1 MALIERRIGLL
12 FGAFLILLLIAG
24 VRVVWLGAVKGSSLA
39 SAAAS
44 QQVADT
50 ELPARRGTIVDRHG
64 TELAVSEPAD
74 DVSATPYLVKDP
86 LRTASRLAPLLGTTP
101 EALVRKLARRDTGFA
116 YLARDV
122 PADRA
127 EAVRTLRLPGIALTP
142 GYSRFYPRQFLASQV
157 LGSVGTDGSGLMG
170 LEYRN
175 DHELEG
181 ANGRRRLVKDALGQ
195 SIEVRDTKRAKPGV
209 RMELTI
215 DAAIQ
220 DKVERV
226 LADVGETYRPRGATA
241 IVMNP
246 NDGEVLALA
255 NWPRVDANKPWTAP
269 SYAVQDRAVGFTY
282 EPGSTFKAFTVAG
295 ALQDGKVTPDTPFD
309 LAPQIVVAD
318 RTIGESHPRGP
329 LRLTTAQ
336 ILAQSSNVGAITIG
350 QRLGAKRFDYY
361 VRKFG
366 FGRKTG
372 VDLPGEERG
381 LVLGVDKYS
390 GSSMGNLPIG
400 QGESVT
406 PMQMAA
412 AYSAIANGGVLRA
425 PRLVRRVDGRVTG
438 LPEGHRVIS
447 KETSMQLRLM
457 LEGAFAPGGTASEVS
472 IPGYQLAGKTGTA
485 NKIDPRTGEYSKAN
499 YIASFMGFAPAL
511 HPKLMIGVMVD
522 EPQSAIYGGVVAA
535 PAFGKIASFALP
547 YLRIPPK

>member
-12 FGAFLILLLIAG
+12 FGVFLTLLLIAG
-24 VRVVWLGAVKGSSLA
+24 ARVVWLGTVKGASLA

-64 TELAVSEPAD
+64 SELAVSEPAD

-101 EALVRKLARRDTGFA
+101 EALVKKLARRDTGFA
-116 YLARDV
+116 YLAREV
-122 PADRA
+122 PANKA
-127 EAVRTLRLPGIALTP
+127 EAIRRLHLPGIALTP
-142 GYSRFYPRQFLASQV
+142 GYARLYPRQFLASQV
-157 LGSVGTDGSGLMG
+157 LGSVGTDGAGLMG

-175 DHELEG
+175 DRRLEG
-181 ANGRRRLVKDALGQ
+181 TSGRRRLVKDALGQ
-195 SIEVRDTKRAKPGV
+195 SIEVRDTKPAKAGA

-226 LADVGETYRPRGATA
+226 LADVGQTYRPKGATA

-246 NDGEVLALA
+246 DDGEVLALA

-309 LAPQIVVAD
+309 LAPQIQVAD
-318 RTIGESHPRGP
+318 RIIGESHPRGP
-329 LRLTTAQ
+329 ERLTTAQ
-336 ILAQSSNVGAITIG
+336 ILAQSSNVGAVTIG
-350 QRLGAKRFDYY
+350 QRLGAKRFDYW
-361 VRKFG
+361 VRRFG

-381 LVLGVDKYS
+381 LVLPVSKYS

-412 AYSAIANGGVLRA
+412 AYSAIANGGVLRS
-425 PRLVRRVDGRVTG
+425 PRLVRRVDGQRTEVPKG
-438 LPEGHRVIS
+438 RRVIS

-485 NKIDPRTGEYSKAN
+485 NKIDERTGEYSKAN

-522 EPQSAIYGGVVAA
+522 EPQGAIYGGVVAA

-547 YLRIPPK
+547 YLRIAPR

>member
-12 FGAFLILLLIAG
+12 FSAFLVLLLIAG
-24 VRVVWLGAVKGSSLA
+24 VRVVWLGTVKGSSLA
-39 SAAAS
+39 SAATS

-50 ELPARRGTIVDRHG
+50 ELPARRGTIVDRRG

-86 LRTASRLAPLLGTTP
+86 LRTANRLAPLLSTTP
-101 EALVRKLARRDTGFA
+101 EALVKKLARRDTGFS
-116 YLARDV
+116 YLAREV
-122 PADRA
+122 PADQA
-127 EAVRTLRLPGIALTP
+127 EAVRKLDLPGIALTP

-175 DHELEG
+175 EHQLEG
-181 ANGRRRLVKDALGQ
+181 SSGRRRLVKDALGQ
-195 SIEVRDTKRAKPGV
+195 SIEVRDTKPAKPGA

-226 LADVGETYRPRGATA
+226 LADVGQTYRPRGATA

-329 LRLTTAQ
+329 ERLTTAQ

-366 FGRKTG
+366 FGKKTG

-381 LVLGVDKYS
+381 LVLPVNKYS

-425 PRLVRRVDGRVTG
+425 PLLVRRVDGKRTR
-438 LPEGHRVIS
+438 LPQGHRVIS

>member
-1 MALIERRIGLL
+1 
-12 FGAFLILLLIAG
+12 
-24 VRVVWLGAVKGSSLA
+24 
-39 SAAAS
+39 
-44 QQVADT
+44 
-50 ELPARRGTIVDRHG
+50 
-64 TELAVSEPAD
+64 
-74 DVSATPYLVKDP
+74 
-86 LRTASRLAPLLGTTP
+86 
-101 EALVRKLARRDTGFA
+101 
-116 YLARDV
+116 
-122 PADRA
+122 
-127 EAVRTLRLPGIALTP
+127 
-142 GYSRFYPRQFLASQV
+142 
-157 LGSVGTDGSGLMG
+157 
-170 LEYRN
+170 
-175 DHELEG
+175 
-181 ANGRRRLVKDALGQ
+181 
-195 SIEVRDTKRAKPGV
+195 
-209 RMELTI
+209 MELTI

-269 SYAVQDRAVGFTY
+269 GYAVQDRAVGFTY

-329 LRLTTAQ
+329 ERLTTAQ

-361 VRKFG
+361 VRRFG
-366 FGRKTG
+366 FGKKTG

-381 LVLGVDKYS
+381 LVLPVNKYS

-425 PRLVRRVDGRVTG
+425 PRLVRRVDGKLTD
-438 LPEGHRVIS
+438 LPKGHRVIS

-522 EPQSAIYGGVVAA
+522 EPQGAIYGGVVAA